1 MLLRCFRVDRV
12 YRAITNFVT
21 QRMGEKYVTPPVI
34 SFESVFEQSSP
45 LSPIVFIL
53 SPGADPAGDLGK
65 LAERMGFGGNRLKFL
80 AMGQGQEKVNEYSYT
95 HSQESKI
102 TFPLT
107 CPSLKSCVS
116 HYLLIFHVI
125 NNIDTNRKKLH
136 FFATYR

>member
-1 MLLRCFRVDRV
+1 M
-12 YRAITNFVT
+12 T

-80 AMGQGQEKVNEYSYT
+80 AMGQGQEKVMCDYRYAHLNHNCRLLYNCWR
-95 HSQESKI
+95 
-102 TFPLT
+102 PLPQGVT
-107 CPSLKSCVS
+107 G
-116 HYLLIFHVI
+116 
-125 NNIDTNRKKLH
+125 
-136 FFATYR
+136 

>member
-80 AMGQGQEKVNEYSYT
+80 AMGQGQEKVSIL
-95 HSQESKI
+95 HV
-102 TFPLT
+102 PLKNGVHH
-107 CPSLKSCVS
+107 CVQLVILKS
-116 HYLLIFHVI
+116 
-125 NNIDTNRKKLH
+125 
-136 FFATYR
+136 